1 MNRFVKPLCELNGVS
16 GDEGALRK
24 YILSNIGDNPYKI
37 DNLGNIIVDKKGR
50 KTPKNKIMISAHMD
64 EVGFIVT
71 GITDDGYIKFAPVG
85 GVDARVIFS
94 KRVRIGEKVGV
105 VCVVP
110 IHLTDK
116 DKKRDIPKIKDMYID
131 IGASDKKQ
139 AQQFVSPGD
148 SVYFENDFVCYG
160 EGFVRAK
167 ALDDRFGCAVM
178 LEMINGEIEYDT
190 TFTFVVQEEVGLV
203 GATAAAYTVSPDIA
217 IVLEST
223 TANDVADVEGLDK
236 VCSLS
241 EGAVISFMD
250 SRTVYDKLLYDTAV
264 KTAQENNIPWQ
275 TKTRIAGGN
284 DAGAIQV
291 AGSGCKVIAVSLPS
305 RYLHSA
311 GCVGHIDD
319 MESIE
324 KLIPKLIEA
333 FAELDL

>member
-131 IGASDKKQ
+131 IGA
-139 AQQFVSPGD
+139 
-148 SVYFENDFVCYG
+148 
-160 EGFVRAK
+160 
-167 ALDDRFGCAVM
+167 
-178 LEMINGEIEYDT
+178 
-190 TFTFVVQEEVGLV
+190 
-203 GATAAAYTVSPDIA
+203 
-217 IVLEST
+217 
-223 TANDVADVEGLDK
+223 
-236 VCSLS
+236 
-241 EGAVISFMD
+241 
-250 SRTVYDKLLYDTAV
+250 
-264 KTAQENNIPWQ
+264 
-275 TKTRIAGGN
+275 
-284 DAGAIQV
+284 
-291 AGSGCKVIAVSLPS
+291 
-305 RYLHSA
+305 
-311 GCVGHIDD
+311 
-319 MESIE
+319 
-324 KLIPKLIEA
+324 
-333 FAELDL
+333 